1 MRSSRGMGPWQTA
14 TIATRSVHD
23 VKSRS
28 RLVTRHPSDARP
40 VLRELLEAPIR
51 FTPILEEHRRG
62 YRFEGAVTVGE
73 MLHGTVLFENLRG
86 NTVGVPGQN

>member
-1 MRSSRGMGPWQTA
+1 M
-14 TIATRSVHD
+14 
-23 VKSRS
+23 
-28 RLVTRHPSDARP
+28 
-40 VLRELLEAPIR
+40 LRELLEAPIR